1 MHAPG
6 QPAGEDGL
14 MPLLKGGI
22 VLVDY
27 DTGAIRRLIPLQ
39 YNPETLTRTLQVQG
53 VGPESGP
60 HVDQMRL
67 KGPPIETYKL
77 EAALD
82 AADQLESGDPLAI
95 ASGIQPQLAALE
107 TVIYP
112 TSTQL
117 QQANARAQSGTLEI
131 VPMDAPLT
139 LFVWS
144 KERIVPVKITEFS
157 ITEEMFDSNL
167 NPIRAKVSL
176 GLRVLTIDDVDFSSV
191 AGSIYLTYQ
200 QRKEHLAA
208 SAPPGLLSTF
218 GINAVLS

>member
-1 MHAPG
+1 MAR
-6 QPAGEDGL
+6 
-14 MPLLKGGI
+14 LKAGI

-27 DTGAIRRLIPLQ
+27 NTGAVQRLIPLQ

-67 KGPPIETYKL
+67 KGPPIETFKL
-77 EAALD
+77 EADLD
-82 AADQLESGDPLAI
+82 ATDQLDAGDPLAT

-117 QQANARAQSGTLEI
+117 QQANAMAQSGTLEI

-144 KERIVPVKITEFS
+144 KERVVPVKITEFS
-157 ITEEMFDSNL
+157 ITEEMFDSSL

-176 GLRVLTIDDVDFSSV
+176 GLRVLTIDDIDFSSV

-200 QRKEHLAA
+200 QRKEQLAA
-208 SAPPGLLSTF
+208 SAPAGSLAAF
-218 GINAVLS
+218 GISGVLS

>member
-1 MHAPG
+1 
-6 QPAGEDGL
+6 

-27 DTGAIRRLIPLQ
+27 NTGAVQRLIPLQ

-67 KGPPIETYKL
+67 KGPPIETFKL
-77 EAALD
+77 EADLD
-82 AADQLESGDPLAI
+82 ASDQLGAGDPLAT

-117 QQANARAQSGTLEI
+117 QQANAMAQAGTLEI

-144 KERIVPVKITEFS
+144 KERVVPVKITEFS

-176 GLRVLTIDDVDFSSV
+176 GLRVLTVDDVDFSSV

-200 QRKEHLAA
+200 QRKEQLAA
-208 SAPPGLLSTF
+208 SAPAGSLAAF
-218 GINAVLS
+218 GISGVLS

>member
-1 MHAPG
+1 
-6 QPAGEDGL
+6 

-22 VLVDY
+22 ILVDY
-27 DTGAIRRLIPLQ
+27 DTGAVQRMIPLQ

-67 KGPPIETYKL
+67 KGPPIETFKL
-77 EAALD
+77 EAAID
-82 AADQLESGDPLAI
+82 ATDLLAVSDPVAA

-112 TSTQL
+112 TTTQL
-117 QQANARAQSGTLEI
+117 QQANAMAQQGTLEI

-144 KERIVPVKITEFS
+144 KSRIVPVKITEFS
-157 ITEEMFDSNL
+157 VTEEMFDSNL
-167 NPIRAKVSL
+167 NPIRARISL
-176 GLRVLTIDDVDFSSV
+176 GLRVLTIDDIDFSSIG
-191 AGSIYLTYQ
+191 GSIYLTYQ
-200 QRKEHLAA
+200 QTKEQLAA
-208 SAPPGLLSTF
+208 SAPPGSLSTF
-218 GINAVLS
+218 GISGVLG

>member
-1 MHAPG
+1 
-6 QPAGEDGL
+6 
-14 MPLLKGGI
+14 MPLLKGGL

-27 DTGAIRRLIPLQ
+27 DTGAVQRVIPLQ

-67 KGPPIETYKL
+67 KGPPIETYKF
-77 EAALD
+77 EASID
-82 AADQLESGDPLAI
+82 AADQLDAGDPVTS

-112 TSTQL
+112 TSAQL
-117 QQANARAQSGTLEI
+117 QQAYAMAQQGTLEI

-167 NPIRAKVSL
+167 NPIRAKVSI
-176 GLRVLTIDDVDFSSV
+176 GLRVLTIDDIDFSSV

-200 QRKEHLAA
+200 QRKEQLAA
-208 SAPPGLLSTF
+208 TAPAGSLSAF
-218 GINAVLS
+218 GINGVF

>member
-1 MHAPG
+1 MT
-6 QPAGEDGL
+6 
-14 MPLLKGGI
+14 LLKGGI
-22 VLVDY
+22 ILIDA
-27 DTGAIRRLIPLQ
+27 DTGAVQRVIPLQ

-67 KGPPIETYKL
+67 KGPPIETFKL

-82 AADQLESGDPLAI
+82 ATDKMEVGDPLTSDA
-95 ASGIQPQLAALE
+95 GIQPQLAALE

-117 QQANARAQSGTLEI
+117 QQANARAQQGTLEI
-131 VPMDAPLT
+131 VPMDAPLV
-139 LFVWS
+139 LFAWS
-144 KERIVPVKITEFS
+144 KQRIVPVKITEFS
-157 ITEEMFDSNL
+157 ITEEMFDSRL

-191 AGSIYLTYQ
+191 GGSIYLTYQ
-200 QRKEHLAA
+200 QRKEQLAA
-208 SAPPGLLSTF
+208 KAPAGSLSAF
-218 GINAVLS
+218 GISGVLP

>member
-1 MHAPG
+1 
-6 QPAGEDGL
+6 

-22 VLVDY
+22 VLVDA
-27 DTGAIRRLIPLQ
+27 DTGAVQRLIPLQ

-53 VGPESGP
+53 VGPDSGP

-67 KGPPIETYKL
+67 KGPPIETFKL
-77 EAALD
+77 EASLD
-82 AADQLESGDPLAI
+82 ATDQLDAGDPLAT

-117 QQANARAQSGTLEI
+117 QQANARARAGTLEI

-144 KERIVPVKITEFS
+144 RERVVPVKITEFS
-157 ITEEMFDSNL
+157 ITEEMFDSQL

-191 AGSIYLTYQ
+191 GGSIYLTYQ
-200 QRKEHLAA
+200 QRKERLAA
-208 SAPPGLLSTF
+208 SAPAGSLSAF
-218 GINAVLS
+218 GISGVL

>member
-1 MHAPG
+1 
-6 QPAGEDGL
+6 
-14 MPLLKGGI
+14 MPLLKSGL

-27 DTGAIRRLIPLQ
+27 DTGAVQRVISMQ

-67 KGPPIETYKL
+67 KGPPIETFKF
-77 EAALD
+77 EASID
-82 AADQLESGDPLAI
+82 AADQLDIGDPLTS
-95 ASGIQPQLAALE
+95 ASGIAPQLAALE

-112 TSTQL
+112 TSAQL
-117 QQANARAQSGTLEI
+117 QQAYAMAQQGTLEI

-144 KERIVPVKITEFS
+144 KDRIVPVKITEFS

-167 NPIRAKVSL
+167 NPITAKVNIS
-176 GLRVLTIDDVDFSSV
+176 LRVLTIDDIDFSSV

-200 QRKEHLAA
+200 QRKEQLSA
-208 SAPPGLLSTF
+208 SAPAGSLSAF
-218 GINAVLS
+218 GISGVM

>member
-1 MHAPG
+1 
-6 QPAGEDGL
+6 

-27 DTGAIRRLIPLQ
+27 NTGVVQRLIPLQ

-67 KGPPIETYKL
+67 KGPPIETFKL
-77 EAALD
+77 EADLD
-82 AADQLESGDPLAI
+82 ATDLLDSGDPLAT

-117 QQANARAQSGTLEI
+117 QQANRLAQSGTLEI

-144 KERIVPVKITEFS
+144 KERVVPVKITEFS

-176 GLRVLTIDDVDFSSV
+176 GLRVLTIDDIDFASV

-200 QRKEHLAA
+200 QRKEQLAA
-208 SAPPGLLSTF
+208 SAPAGSLSAFGLS
-218 GINAVLS
+218 GVPS

>member
-1 MHAPG
+1 
-6 QPAGEDGL
+6 
-14 MPLLKGGI
+14 MPLLKAGI

-27 DTGAIRRLIPLQ
+27 NTGAVQRLIALQ
-39 YNPETLTRTLQVQG
+39 YNPETLTRTLQAQG
-53 VGPESGP
+53 VGPDSGL

-67 KGPPIETYKL
+67 KGPAIETFKL
-77 EAALD
+77 EANLD
-82 AADQLESGDPLAI
+82 AADQLDAGDPLAT

-112 TSTQL
+112 TSAQL
-117 QQANARAQSGTLEI
+117 QQANAMARAGTLEI
-131 VPMDAPLT
+131 VPMDAPLA

-144 KERIVPVKITEFS
+144 KERVVPVKITEFS
-157 ITEEMFDSNL
+157 ITEEMFDSSL

-200 QRKEHLAA
+200 HRKEQLAA
-208 SAPPGLLSTF
+208 SAPAGSLAAF
-218 GINAVLS
+218 GISGVLP

>member
-1 MHAPG
+1 
-6 QPAGEDGL
+6 
-14 MPLLKGGI
+14 MPLLKGGL

-27 DTGAIRRLIPLQ
+27 NTGAVRRLIPLQ

-60 HVDQMRL
+60 HVDQLRL
-67 KGPPIETYKL
+67 KGPPIETFKL
-77 EAALD
+77 EADLD
-82 AADQLESGDPLAI
+82 ATDLLDSGDPLAT

-117 QQANARAQSGTLEI
+117 QQANARAQAGTLEI

-144 KERIVPVKITEFS
+144 KERVVPVKITEFS

-176 GLRVLTIDDVDFSSV
+176 GLRVLTIDDIDFTSV

-200 QRKEHLAA
+200 QRKEQLAA
-208 SAPPGLLSTF
+208 SAPAGSLSAFGLS
-218 GINAVLS
+218 GVPS

>member
-1 MHAPG
+1 
-6 QPAGEDGL
+6 
-14 MPLLKGGI
+14 MPLLKAGI

-27 DTGAIRRLIPLQ
+27 NTGAVQRLIALQ
-39 YNPETLTRTLQVQG
+39 YNPETLTRTLQAQG
-53 VGPESGP
+53 VGPDSGL

-67 KGPPIETYKL
+67 KGPAIETFKL
-77 EAALD
+77 EANLD
-82 AADQLESGDPLAI
+82 AADQLDAGDPLAT

-112 TSTQL
+112 TSAQL
-117 QQANARAQSGTLEI
+117 QQANAMARAGTLEI
-131 VPMDAPLT
+131 VPMDAPLA

-144 KERIVPVKITEFS
+144 KERVVPVKITEFS
-157 ITEEMFDSNL
+157 ITEEMFDSSL

-200 QRKEHLAA
+200 YRKEQLAA
-208 SAPPGLLSTF
+208 SAPAGSLAAFGLSV
-218 GINAVLS
+218 VLP

>member
-1 MHAPG
+1 
-6 QPAGEDGL
+6 
-14 MPLLKGGI
+14 MPLLKAGI

-27 DTGAIRRLIPLQ
+27 NTGAVQRLIALQ
-39 YNPETLTRTLQVQG
+39 YNPETLTRTLQAQG
-53 VGPESGP
+53 VGPDSGL

-67 KGPPIETYKL
+67 KGPAIETFKL
-77 EAALD
+77 EANLD
-82 AADQLESGDPLAI
+82 AVDQLDAGDPLAT

-112 TSTQL
+112 TSAQL
-117 QQANARAQSGTLEI
+117 QQANAMARAGTLEI
-131 VPMDAPLT
+131 VPMDAPLA

-144 KERIVPVKITEFS
+144 KERVVPVKITEFS
-157 ITEEMFDSNL
+157 ITEEMFDSSL

-200 QRKEHLAA
+200 HRKEQLAA
-208 SAPPGLLSTF
+208 SAPAGSLAAFGLSV
-218 GINAVLS
+218 VLP

>member
-1 MHAPG
+1 
-6 QPAGEDGL
+6 
-14 MPLLKGGI
+14 MPLLKGGF

-27 DTGAIRRLIPLQ
+27 VTGAVQRLIPLQ

-53 VGPESGP
+53 IGPESGP

-67 KGPPIETYKL
+67 KGPPIETFKFDA
-77 EAALD
+77 ELD
-82 AADQLESGDPLAI
+82 AADMLDAGDPLATS
-95 ASGIQPQLAALE
+95 SGIGPQLAALE

-117 QQANARAQSGTLEI
+117 QQANAMTQNGTLEI

-144 KERIVPVKITEFS
+144 KNRVVPVKITEFS
-157 ITEEMFDSNL
+157 ITEEMFDSSL

-176 GLRVLTIDDVDFSSV
+176 GLRVLTIDDIDFSSV

-200 QRKEHLAA
+200 QRKEQLAA
-208 SAPPGLLSTF
+208 SNPAGSLSAFGLS
-218 GINAVLS
+218 GVPS

>member
-1 MHAPG
+1 
-6 QPAGEDGL
+6 
-14 MPLLKGGI
+14 MPLLKGGF

-27 DTGAIRRLIPLQ
+27 VTGAVQRLIPLQ

-67 KGPPIETYKL
+67 KGPPIETFKFDA
-77 EAALD
+77 ELD
-82 AADQLESGDPLAI
+82 ATDMLDSGDPLAT

-117 QQANARAQSGTLEI
+117 QQANAMAQNGTLEI

-144 KERIVPVKITEFS
+144 KDRVVPVKITEFS
-157 ITEEMFDSNL
+157 ITEEMFDSSL
-167 NPIRAKVSL
+167 SPIRAKVSL
-176 GLRVLTIDDVDFSSV
+176 GLRVLTIDDIDFSSV

-200 QRKEHLAA
+200 QRKEQLAA
-208 SAPPGLLSTF
+208 SAPAGSLSAFGLS
-218 GINAVLS
+218 AVPS

>member
-1 MHAPG
+1 
-6 QPAGEDGL
+6 
-14 MPLLKGGI
+14 MPLLKGGL

-27 DTGAIRRLIPLQ
+27 NTGAVQRLIPLQ

-60 HVDQMRL
+60 HVDQFRL
-67 KGPPIETYKL
+67 KGPPIETFKL
-77 EAALD
+77 EADLD
-82 AADQLESGDPLAI
+82 ATDLLETGDPLAT

-117 QQANARAQSGTLEI
+117 QQANALAQAGTLEI

-144 KERIVPVKITEFS
+144 KERVVPVKITEFS

-176 GLRVLTIDDVDFSSV
+176 GLRVLTIDDIDFASV

-200 QRKEHLAA
+200 QRKEQLAA
-208 SAPPGLLSTF
+208 SAPAGSLSAFGLS
-218 GINAVLS
+218 GVPS

>member
-1 MHAPG
+1 
-6 QPAGEDGL
+6 

-27 DTGAIRRLIPLQ
+27 NTGAVQRLIPLQ
-39 YNPETLTRTLQVQG
+39 YNPETLTRTLQAQG

-60 HVDQMRL
+60 HVDQFRA
-67 KGPPIETYKL
+67 KGPPIETFKL
-77 EAALD
+77 EAELD
-82 AADQLESGDPLAI
+82 ATDLLDTGDPLAT
-95 ASGIQPQLAALE
+95 ASGIAPQLAALE

-117 QQANARAQSGTLEI
+117 QQANARTQAGTLEI
-131 VPMDAPLT
+131 VPMDAPLM

-144 KERIVPVKITEFS
+144 RDRVVPVKITEFS
-157 ITEEMFDSNL
+157 VTEEMFDSNL

-176 GLRVLTIDDVDFSSV
+176 GLRVLTIDDIDFTSV

-200 QRKEHLAA
+200 QRKERLAA
-208 SAPPGLLSTF
+208 SAPAGSLSAFGLS
-218 GINAVLS
+218 GVPS

>member
-1 MHAPG
+1 
-6 QPAGEDGL
+6 
-14 MPLLKGGI
+14 MPLLKGGL

-27 DTGAIRRLIPLQ
+27 DTGAVQRVIPLQ

-53 VGPESGP
+53 VGPGGGP

-67 KGPPIETYKL
+67 KGPPVETYKF
-77 EAALD
+77 EASID
-82 AADQLESGDPLAI
+82 AADQLDAGDPVTS

-112 TSTQL
+112 TSAQL
-117 QQANARAQSGTLEI
+117 QQAYAMAQQGTLEI

-144 KERIVPVKITEFS
+144 KERIVPVKITDFS

-167 NPIRAKVSL
+167 NPIRAKVSI
-176 GLRVLTIDDVDFSSV
+176 GLRVLTIDDIDFSSV

-200 QRKEHLAA
+200 QRKEQLAA
-208 SAPPGLLSTF
+208 SVPAGSLSAF
-218 GINAVLS
+218 GINGVF

>member
-1 MHAPG
+1 
-6 QPAGEDGL
+6 
-14 MPLLKGGI
+14 MPLLKGGL

-27 DTGAIRRLIPLQ
+27 NTGAVQRLIPLQ

-53 VGPESGP
+53 VGPDSGP

-67 KGPPIETYKL
+67 KGPPIETFKL
-77 EAALD
+77 EAELD
-82 AADQLESGDPLAI
+82 ATDLLETGDPLAT

-117 QQANARAQSGTLEI
+117 QQANALAQAGTLEI

-144 KERIVPVKITEFS
+144 KERVVPVKITEFS

-176 GLRVLTIDDVDFSSV
+176 GLRVLTIDDIDFASV

-200 QRKEHLAA
+200 QRKEQLAA
-208 SAPPGLLSTF
+208 SAPAGSLAAFGLS
-218 GINAVLS
+218 AVPS

>member
-1 MHAPG
+1 
-6 QPAGEDGL
+6 
-14 MPLLKGGI
+14 MPLLKGGL

-27 DTGAIRRLIPLQ
+27 NTGAVQRVIPLQ
-39 YNPETLTRTLQVQG
+39 YNPETLNRTLQVQG
-53 VGPESGP
+53 IGPDSGP

-77 EAALD
+77 DAEID
-82 AADQLESGDPLAI
+82 AADQLDSGDPI
-95 ASGIQPQLAALE
+95 TTASGIEPALAVLE

-117 QQANARAQSGTLEI
+117 QQSYSMAQSGTLAI
-131 VPMDAPLT
+131 VPMDAPLV

-144 KERIVPVKITEFS
+144 KERIVPVKVTDFS

-176 GLRVLTIDDVDFSSV
+176 GLRVLTVDDIGFTSV
-191 AGSIYLTYQ
+191 AGSIYMTYQ
-200 QRKEHLAA
+200 QRKEQLAA
-208 SAPPGLLSTF
+208 RSPAGSLSAF
-218 GINAVLS
+218 GISGVMP

>member
-1 MHAPG
+1 
-6 QPAGEDGL
+6 

-22 VLVDY
+22 VLVDF
-27 DTGAIRRLIPLQ
+27 DTGAIERLISLQ

-77 EAALD
+77 EAELD
-82 AADQLESGDPLAI
+82 ATDQLDTGDPLAT

-117 QQANARAQSGTLEI
+117 QQANALAQGGTLEI

-157 ITEEMFDSNL
+157 ITEEMFDSSL

-176 GLRVLTIDDVDFSSV
+176 GLRVLTIDDIAFSSV
-191 AGSIYLTYQ
+191 AGRIYLTYQ
-200 QRKEHLAA
+200 QRKEQLAA
-208 SAPPGLLSTF
+208 RAPAGSLSAF
-218 GINAVLS
+218 GVTGVLS

>member
-1 MHAPG
+1 
-6 QPAGEDGL
+6 

-27 DTGAIRRLIPLQ
+27 DTGAIQRLIPLQ

-67 KGPPIETYKL
+67 KGPAIETIKL

-82 AADQLESGDPLAI
+82 ATDQLDTGDPLAA

-117 QQANARAQSGTLEI
+117 QQANALAHAGTLEI

-144 KERIVPVKITEFS
+144 KNRIVPVKITEFS
-157 ITEEMFDSNL
+157 ITEEMFDSSL

-176 GLRVLTIDDVDFSSV
+176 GLRVLTIDDIGFSSV

-200 QRKEHLAA
+200 QRKEQLAA
-208 SAPPGLLSTF
+208 SAPAGSLSAF
-218 GINAVLS
+218 GISGVLS